1 MSKADAESR
10 AFPKTTI
17 LSITTHG
24 EIRLNSE
31 INSISDIGYDKA
43 GIATVLPT
51 FIVNP
56 SIKEFYKF
64 NAVVPDVLS
73 YAAGDDEPGDIR
85 EIERISRGK
94 GGYEDY
100 DLMVGEDVAAVNR
113 DIRDAIARTPG
124 IDRNVGSLAKELEK
138 RVTSDIAG
146 ILDKVTGWKAQLE
159 RKKRSEELEEDEIE
173 SLKYYTNFI
182 NNAAKGS
189 KMINCFETGRK
200 MINKTYCLLPENR
213 APTSEDWAITSMND
227 PFNERKG
234 IFDEVYN
241 NAAGVARSSS
251 RTGRRFITLEQIVNY
266 LADNGVERLI
276 IVDLTCC
283 PILGPYVDDPN
294 VADTEYT
301 GRTARQLRRGV
312 LGNIGYGGKKSR
324 RSRRRRS
331 NKRRSIRRRRRTYKK

>member
-1 MSKADAESR
+1 MSKAAAGPR
-10 AFPKTTI
+10 TFPKTTI

-31 INSISDIGYDKA
+31 INRISDIVYDRD

-51 FIVNP
+51 FEVNP
-56 SIKEFYKF
+56 RIREFYKF

-73 YAAGDDEPGDIR
+73 YAAGNDEPGDIR

-94 GGYEDY
+94 GGYEAY
-100 DLMVGEDVAAVNR
+100 DLLIGEDVAAVNR
-113 DIRDAIARTPG
+113 DIRDAIASTPG
-124 IDRNVGSLAKELEK
+124 IDRNVGSLANELEK

-146 ILDKVTGWKAQLE
+146 ILVKVRGWKADLE
-159 RKKRSEELEEDEIE
+159 RKKRSEELEEDDIQ

-189 KMINCFETGRK
+189 KMVNCFERGRK

-251 RTGRRFITLEQIVNY
+251 RTGRRIITLEQIVNY

-283 PILGPYVDDPN
+283 PILGPYVDDPDA
-294 VADTEYT
+294 ADTEYV
-301 GRTARQLRRGV
+301 GRTARLLRRGI
-312 LGNIGYGGKKSR
+312 LGNIGYGGKKTR
-324 RSRRRRS
+324 RSRRRRRS
-331 NKRRSIRRRRRTYKK
+331 TKRKRRRTYKK

>member
-1 MSKADAESR
+1 MSAAAGPR
-10 AFPKTTI
+10 TFPKTTI

-31 INSISDIGYDKA
+31 INRISDIVYDRD

-51 FIVNP
+51 FEVNP
-56 SIKEFYKF
+56 RIREFYKF

-94 GGYEDY
+94 GGYEAY
-100 DLMVGEDVAAVNR
+100 DLLIGEDVAAVNR
-113 DIRDAIARTPG
+113 DIRDAIASTPG
-124 IDRNVGSLAKELEK
+124 IDRNVGSLANELEK

-146 ILDKVTGWKAQLE
+146 ILVKVRGWKADLE
-159 RKKRSEELEEDEIE
+159 RKKRSEELDEEDIQ
-173 SLKYYTNFI
+173 SLKYYTDFI

-189 KMINCFETGRK
+189 KMVNCFERGRK

-241 NAAGVARSSS
+241 NASGVARSSS
-251 RTGRRFITLEQIVNY
+251 RTGRRIITLEQIVNY
-266 LADNGVERLI
+266 LANNGVERLI

-283 PILGPYVDDPN
+283 PILGPYVDDPDA
-294 VADTEYT
+294 ADTEYV
-301 GRTARQLRRGV
+301 GRTARLLRRGI
-312 LGNIGYGGKKSR
+312 LGNIGYGGKKTR
-324 RSRRRRS
+324 RSRRRRRS
-331 NKRRSIRRRRRTYKK
+331 TKRKRRRTYKK

>member
-1 MSKADAESR
+1 MNN
-10 AFPKTTI
+10 
-17 LSITTHG
+17 L
-24 EIRLNSE
+24 
-31 INSISDIGYDKA
+31 
-43 GIATVLPT
+43 
-51 FIVNP
+51 
-56 SIKEFYKF
+56 
-64 NAVVPDVLS
+64 
-73 YAAGDDEPGDIR
+73 
-85 EIERISRGK
+85 
-94 GGYEDY
+94 
-100 DLMVGEDVAAVNR
+100 DLY
-113 DIRDAIARTPG
+113 I
-124 IDRNVGSLAKELEK
+124 
-138 RVTSDIAG
+138 
-146 ILDKVTGWKAQLE
+146 
-159 RKKRSEELEEDEIE
+159 
-173 SLKYYTNFI
+173 NFI

-324 RSRRRRS
+324 RSRRSRRRRS
-331 NKRRSIRRRRRTYKK
+331 NKRRRTRTNKK

>member
-1 MSKADAESR
+1 MSKAAAGPR
-10 AFPKTTI
+10 TFPKTTI

-31 INSISDIGYDKA
+31 INSISDIVYDRD

-138 RVTSDIAG
+138 ICELNNNIILLEKIKQIPELTLKYVVTS
-146 ILDKVTGWKAQLE
+146 Q
-159 RKKRSEELEEDEIE
+159 
-173 SLKYYTNFI
+173 SL
-182 NNAAKGS
+182 
-189 KMINCFETGRK
+189 
-200 MINKTYCLLPENR
+200 
-213 APTSEDWAITSMND
+213 
-227 PFNERKG
+227 
-234 IFDEVYN
+234 
-241 NAAGVARSSS
+241 
-251 RTGRRFITLEQIVNY
+251 Y
-266 LADNGVERLI
+266 L
-276 IVDLTCC
+276 
-283 PILGPYVDDPN
+283 
-294 VADTEYT
+294 
-301 GRTARQLRRGV
+301 
-312 LGNIGYGGKKSR
+312 
-324 RSRRRRS
+324 
-331 NKRRSIRRRRRTYKK
+331 

>member
-1 MSKADAESR
+1 MSKAAAGPR
-10 AFPKTTI
+10 TFPKTTI

-31 INSISDIGYDKA
+31 INRISDIVYDRD

-51 FIVNP
+51 FEVNP
-56 SIKEFYKF
+56 RIREFYKF

-73 YAAGDDEPGDIR
+73 YAAGNDEPGDIR

-94 GGYEDY
+94 GGYEAY
-100 DLMVGEDVAAVNR
+100 DLLIGEDVAAVNR
-113 DIRDAIARTPG
+113 DIRDAIASTPG
-124 IDRNVGSLAKELEK
+124 IDRNVGALAEEIKK
-138 RVTSDIAG
+138 RVSNDIAG
-146 ILDKVTGWKAQLE
+146 ILVKVRGWKADLE
-159 RKKRSEELEEDEIE
+159 RKKRSEELDEEDIQ
-173 SLKYYTNFI
+173 SLKYYTDFI

-189 KMINCFETGRK
+189 KMVNCFERGRK

-251 RTGRRFITLEQIVNY
+251 RTGRRIITLEQIVNY
-266 LADNGVERLI
+266 LANNGVERLI

-283 PILGPYVDDPN
+283 PILGPYVDDPDA
-294 VADTEYT
+294 ADTEYV
-301 GRTARQLRRGV
+301 GRTARLLRRGI
-312 LGNIGYGGKKSR
+312 LGNIGYGGKKTR
-324 RSRRRRS
+324 RSRRRRRS
-331 NKRRSIRRRRRTYKK
+331 TKRKRRRTYKK

>member
-1 MSKADAESR
+1 MSKAAAGPR
-10 AFPKTTI
+10 TFPKTTI

-31 INSISDIGYDKA
+31 INRISDIVYDRD

-51 FIVNP
+51 FEVNP
-56 SIKEFYKF
+56 RIREFYKF

-73 YAAGDDEPGDIR
+73 YAAGNDEPGDIR

-94 GGYEDY
+94 GGYEAY
-100 DLMVGEDVAAVNR
+100 DLLIGEDVAAVNR
-113 DIRDAIARTPG
+113 DIRDAIASTPG
-124 IDRNVGSLAKELEK
+124 IDRNVGSLANELEK

-146 ILDKVTGWKAQLE
+146 ILVKVRGWKADLE
-159 RKKRSEELEEDEIE
+159 RKKRSEELDEEDIQ
-173 SLKYYTNFI
+173 SLKYYTDFI

-189 KMINCFETGRK
+189 NLINCLEGRRRK
-200 MINKTYCLLPENR
+200 MINKTYVLLPENR

-251 RTGRRFITLEQIVNY
+251 RTGRRIITLEQIVNY

-283 PILGPYVDDPN
+283 PILGPYVDDPDA
-294 VADTEYT
+294 ADTEYV
-301 GRTARQLRRGV
+301 GRTARLLRRGI
-312 LGNIGYGGKKSR
+312 LGNIGYGGKKTR
-324 RSRRRRS
+324 RSRRRRRS
-331 NKRRSIRRRRRTYKK
+331 TKRKRRRTYKK